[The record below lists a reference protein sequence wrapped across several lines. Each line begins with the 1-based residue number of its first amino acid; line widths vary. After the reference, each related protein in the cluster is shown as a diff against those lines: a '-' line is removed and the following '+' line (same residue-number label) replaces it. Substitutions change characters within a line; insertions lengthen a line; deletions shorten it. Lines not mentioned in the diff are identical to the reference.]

1 MAQKKKP
8 AATASV
14 VALANEA
21 DLPSIDEIL
30 EASAVVSVVALD
42 GDNWQTIAKRYLP
55 EGKVRNTYAAEL
67 WILNGRKDVVPG
79 MSVKL
84 D

>member
-8 AATASV
+8 VATANV
-14 VALANEA
+14 VALSNEA
-21 DLPSIDEIL
+21 EVAEPVDSG
-30 EASAVVSVVALD
+30 SAIVSVVALD

>member
-8 AATASV
+8 VVTASV
-14 VALANEA
+14 VALKDEA
-21 DLPSIDEIL
+21 QVTEVV
-30 EASAVVSVVALD
+30 ETASAIVSVIALD
-42 GDNWQTIAKRYLP
+42 GDNWQTIAKRFLP